1 MDNQMAYKSINI
13 EIIEQMPFTDLLTI
27 LDAFFETNTT
37 IDTDTVLLVLEMIE
51 QRAGKEPS
59 PTLDA
64 AWARIK
70 KVYLK

>member
-51 QRAGKEPS
+51 QRVGKEPS